1 MNLYQHAQ
9 NQAIS
14 SISSRDIADMKMVPS
29 DILAYDHLFQQ
40 FQNSIFGQKVHKTPA
55 LSHRTRYGFLTPR
68 KRFWKK

>member
-14 SISSRDIADMKMVPS
+14 SISSRDMADMKMVPS

-40 FQNSIFGQKVHKTPA
+40 FQNSIFGQKD
-55 LSHRTRYGFLTPR
+55 
-68 KRFWKK
+68 